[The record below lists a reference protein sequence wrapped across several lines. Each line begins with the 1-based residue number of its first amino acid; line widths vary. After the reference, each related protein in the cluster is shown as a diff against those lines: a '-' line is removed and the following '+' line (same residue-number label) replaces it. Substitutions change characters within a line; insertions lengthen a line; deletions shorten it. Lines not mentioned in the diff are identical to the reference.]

1 MLVRRCCTAVLIMEE
16 FKGPAEISVKFVDD
30 DEIHKLNKQYRNVDN
45 STDVLSFPL
54 GENGVYD
61 INKRYGG
68 RRCSAISS
76 FPCHMRWSR
85 QSAMGTRSNV
95 RLAF

>member
-61 INKRYGG
+61 INKDTGGADARRYRHFHATRGG
-68 RRCSAISS
+68 AGRAL
-76 FPCHMRWSR
+76 W
-85 QSAMGTRSNV
+85 A
-95 RLAF
+95 LAPT